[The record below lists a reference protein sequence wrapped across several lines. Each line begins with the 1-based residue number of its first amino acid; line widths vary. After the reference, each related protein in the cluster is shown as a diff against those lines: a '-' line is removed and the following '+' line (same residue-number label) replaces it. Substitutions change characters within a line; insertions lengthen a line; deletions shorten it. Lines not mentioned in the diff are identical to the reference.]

1 LPPIKKDGPH
11 VFRETAITNRVRH
24 GVTLADAQYATGHQ
38 SDQTTKEYY
47 VEVLC
52 SRAVESVRAA
62 IS

>member
-1 LPPIKKDGPH
+1 M
-11 VFRETAITNRVRH
+11 FRETAITNRVRH